1 MDEKTIELIV
11 EQEDAGMRLDAYLR
25 EKTPFSRSRIVSLDG
40 GRRVDCRWCS
50 GNQGCQQNRNS
61 E

>member
-1 MDEKTIELIV
+1 MDEKNIELIV

-25 EKTPFSRSRIVSLDG
+25 EKTPFSRSRIVSLM
-40 GRRVDCRWCS
+40 
-50 GNQGCQQNRNS
+50 

>member
-25 EKTPFSRSRIVSLDG
+25 EKTPFSRSRILSMVFRKSRLPEK
-40 GRRVDCRWCS
+40 
-50 GNQGCQQNRNS
+50 QKP